1 MTHALLDYYIHLKSY
16 PATSVVLIVELLVF
30 VAGVYLLI
38 PVITEEKRTRAEFQ
52 REATVSLNDHWLNK
66 MEGD

>member
-16 PATSVVLIVELLVF
+16 PLAFLVLTVELLAF

-38 PVITEEKRTRAEFQ
+38 LVITEEKRTRAEFR
-52 REATVSLNDHWLNK
+52 REATVSLNDHRLNK